1 MAKSTNFWT
10 IFKVNFIKKY
20 EKMTEN
26 NIKSNRKHGQIF
38 GIKIS
43 STSKDE
49 VLEFLKSRLET
60 KERFFFVTPN
70 PEITLMARKD
80 WLLKKAIAKSDLSI
94 PDGIGLKFAFKFLY
108 GEDLN
113 IIKGRELFLDIIKIA
128 DEKGLKVYLLGGFK
142 DEAEKAKQELVKVYK
157 NIKIQANPAP
167 RYGNNGQPATEKDR
181 NLHKSLI
188 SKIKMFE
195 PDLIFV
201 GLSAPKQEKWIFR
214 NFFRLDAT
222 GAMAVGGTF
231 NYIGKN
237 IPLPPK
243 WMEKLG
249 LEWLWRLILE
259 PIRLKRIINAVMVF
273 PLIVFKSKFIKYD
286 NRK

>member
-1 MAKSTNFWT
+1 
-10 IFKVNFIKKY
+10 
-20 EKMTEN
+20 MTEN

-43 STSKDE
+43 STSKGE
-49 VLEFLKSRLET
+49 VLEFLRSRLET

-80 WLLKKAIAKSDLSI
+80 WLLKKTIAKSDLSI

-113 IIKGRELFLDIIKIA
+113 IIKGRELFMDIIKIA
-128 DEKGLKVYLLGGFK
+128 DEKGLRVYFLGGFK
-142 DEAEKAKQELVKVYK
+142 DEAEKAKQELIKVYK
-157 NIKIQANPAP
+157 NIKIQANSAP
-167 RYGNNGQPATEKDR
+167 KYGNNGQPATEKDR

-231 NYIGKN
+231 NYISKTL
-237 IPLPPK
+237 PFPPK

-249 LEWLWRLILE
+249 FEWLWRLILE
-259 PIRLKRIINAVMVF
+259 PKRLKRIINAVIVF
-273 PLIVFKSKFIKYD
+273 PLAVFKSKFIKYD